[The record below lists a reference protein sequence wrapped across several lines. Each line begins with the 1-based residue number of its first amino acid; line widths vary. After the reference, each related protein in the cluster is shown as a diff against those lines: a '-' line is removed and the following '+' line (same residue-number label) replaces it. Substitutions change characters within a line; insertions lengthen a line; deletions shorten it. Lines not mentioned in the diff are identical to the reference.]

1 MGVFNRRSSGDS
13 SSHGSTGSNEVKITK
28 EDRQHLK
35 VRTASVH
42 DPILEA
48 VQEMQPFE
56 QAADTFQGNMNRQ
69 SHVPTGELKDVF
81 GQPIQQPDVSNPTR
95 SRDERP
101 LDTIRGFEYSIS
113 GDPTWSQQLETPQYG
128 FRVRPG
134 FQAYTGGVA
143 GNGNDHHGYPS
154 NLNMNTNTTNSY
166 QQQGVYQAPVSDANK
181 EQKTKKK
188 RGFFGRKKKD

>member
-1 MGVFNRRSSGDS
+1 MGVFHRRGSSEAA
-13 SSHGSTGSNEVKITK
+13 SHNSGGSNNEVKITK

-48 VQEMQPFE
+48 VHEAQPFE
-56 QAADTFQGNMNRQ
+56 QAAGSFDENSNRQ
-69 SHVPTGELKDVF
+69 SYVPRGEMKDVF

-134 FQAYTGGVA
+134 FQTYTDVSVSRA
-143 GNGNDHHGYPS
+143 DHHGYPTNV
-154 NLNMNTNTTNSY
+154 NLDNSY
-166 QQQGVYQAPVSDANK
+166 QQQGVYQAPVANADQERTK
-181 EQKTKKK
+181 KKK